1 QPYRRARGGLCAHRP
16 EPAGSRAGQRHG
28 HPLPQRAVRH
38 PGDEPVPAGGP
49 AAAGLC
55 KGQRGAARAGGR
67 DRGPGGRAADGGRPA
82 PDGGDSAGDGRK
94 RSDARRFC
102 AHGHRVPLR
111 AGAGH
116 TERAFR
122 PPARLGSG
130 HHGAGPASRIYGS
143 RRDRAYPAAS
153 PGHLRAGRTGRPGRR
168 APGHAGASG
177 RGGRH
182 AAARDGR
189 RVLNVPGTATGGL
202 TMLPLFLTAATVQTT
217 AAAQP
222 VPIRLHPENP
232 RYFLFRGQPTV
243 LISSA
248 EHYGA
253 VLNGAFDYVPYLKE
267 LHTKGLNLTRT
278 FSGAYREVP
287 GVFNI
292 PNNTLAPTPEDFIA
306 PWPRSST
313 PGAAD
318 GGNKFDLNQ
327 WNEAYFRRLKDFCKQ
342 AGAQRVIVEVVL
354 FCPFYEDSLWDVSPM
369 NARNNINGIGT
380 MPRNEVY
387 TLQNREMRALHEK
400 LTRKIVEELRDF
412 DNVYYE
418 ICNEPYFGGVTLD
431 WQHHIADTIT
441 ETEKALPH
449 KHLIAQNIANGSAK
463 IENPHPAVSIFNFHY
478 ASPPDAVRINWNLN
492 KPIAF
497 DESGFKGTEDAV
509 YRQQAWEFLLAGG
522 SIFDHLDY
530 SFTAAHPDG
539 TAPVVEPTPGGGS
552 ATLRRQLKILKDFLT

>member
-1 QPYRRARGGLCAHRP
+1 
-16 EPAGSRAGQRHG
+16 
-28 HPLPQRAVRH
+28 
-38 PGDEPVPAGGP
+38 
-49 AAAGLC
+49 
-55 KGQRGAARAGGR
+55 
-67 DRGPGGRAADGGRPA
+67 
-82 PDGGDSAGDGRK
+82 
-94 RSDARRFC
+94 
-102 AHGHRVPLR
+102 
-111 AGAGH
+111 
-116 TERAFR
+116 
-122 PPARLGSG
+122 
-130 HHGAGPASRIYGS
+130 
-143 RRDRAYPAAS
+143 
-153 PGHLRAGRTGRPGRR
+153 
-168 APGHAGASG
+168 
-177 RGGRH
+177 
-182 AAARDGR
+182 
-189 RVLNVPGTATGGL
+189 
-202 TMLPLFLTAATVQTT
+202 MLPLFLTAATVQTT

-441 ETEKALPH
+441 ETEKAFPH

-552 ATLRRQLKILKDFLT
+552 ATLRRQLKILKDFLTNFDFLKMAPDETTIQGGLPEGATAYCLAQPGTAYAIFVRGGNQASLALSLPAGRYRAEWLNPRTGAIEKTEETEGGSVTLASPPYIEDIALRVKRI